1 MTTLSIAGR
10 RPLTRLVC
18 TALSVLGLLLASGAG
33 SGAAEPATRAAA
45 KDKNTC
51 VECHSDARF
60 LVQNKK
66 LYEYFQ
72 GWQTSIHAAQ
82 GVTCVDC
89 HGGNPHAASKAEAHA
104 GAALKSSDRS
114 SSTNYRNIPDTCARC
129 HKEIVS
135 RFRLSQHYA
144 HLKPN
149 KDNEQGPNCVTCH
162 GSVNTTVLNVN
173 TVRRTCEQCHNE
185 KTGNSPEIPDQAEA
199 VLNNFLSISR
209 YYRFIA
215 VRSSPEDAK
224 AFFTLV
230 DPVVKR
236 LNADWHTFEIDRI
249 EKETK
254 DLVEFLKVRRNDLI
268 KTPPSKRK

>member
-1 MTTLSIAGR
+1 MTPSTIVDR
-10 RPLTRLVC
+10 RPLVRRVC
-18 TALSVLGLLLASGAG
+18 TALCALGLLLAFGAG
-33 SGAAEPATRAAA
+33 ARAAEPAPRAAA
-45 KDKNTC
+45 KVRNTC
-51 VECHSDARF
+51 VDCHSDARF

-72 GWQTSIHAAQ
+72 GWQTSVHAVQ

-89 HGGNPHAASKAEAHA
+89 HGGNPRATGKTEGHA
-104 GAALKSSDRS
+104 GAALKSSERGS
-114 SSTNYRNIPDTCARC
+114 ATNYQNIPDTCARC
-129 HKEIVS
+129 HKEIFS
-135 RFRLSQHYA
+135 RFQLSEHFA

-162 GSVNTTVLNVN
+162 GSVNTTVLNVI

-185 KTGNSPEIPDQAEA
+185 KSGIFPGIPDQAET

-215 VRSSPEDAK
+215 VRSSPEDSK
-224 AFFTLV
+224 AFFTQV
-230 DPVVKR
+230 DPIVKR
-236 LNADWHTFEIDRI
+236 LNADWHTFDIDRI

-254 DLVEFLKVRRNDLI
+254 ELVEFLKLRRNALI
-268 KTPPSKRK
+268 KTPPAKRK